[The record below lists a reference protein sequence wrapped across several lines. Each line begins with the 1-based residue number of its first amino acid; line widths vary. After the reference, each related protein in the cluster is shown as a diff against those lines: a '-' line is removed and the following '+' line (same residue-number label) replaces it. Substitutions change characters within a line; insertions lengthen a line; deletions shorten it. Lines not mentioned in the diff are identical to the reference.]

1 MAKTTMQ
8 RSPTDAEEQ
17 SKRAEANYLI
27 SPSKLTYMLEADL
40 LDPLSILLKSRD
52 LGQTCHWIGNSSGDE
67 PK

>member
-8 RSPTDAEEQ
+8 RSPTDAEGQ

-27 SPSKLTYMLEADL
+27 RPSKLTYMLEADL
-40 LDPLSILLKSRD
+40 LDPLRGRLGSRD
-52 LGQTCHWIGNSSGDE
+52 LGQTSHWIGNSSGDE